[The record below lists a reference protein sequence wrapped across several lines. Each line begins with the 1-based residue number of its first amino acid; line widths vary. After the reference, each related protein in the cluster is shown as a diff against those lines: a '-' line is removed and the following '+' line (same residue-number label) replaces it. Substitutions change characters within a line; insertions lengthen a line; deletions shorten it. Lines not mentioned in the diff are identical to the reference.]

1 MEAVLCAVIGGL
13 ASLFGVIMKK
23 TSRRA
28 TIVLCLVGF
37 VFISIGAILFIMD
50 YGDTGGGIVEK
61 SPSPTYSVE
70 IGPSPTYSVE
80 PSPSI
85 SPSDKVTIL
94 GVELPAVPG
103 EETVDEYGPGL
114 HYPEKSEYLDDYQ
127 IKYIDAPKGQGIFC
141 YSAHGSTKVN
151 LGVILQD
158 EPVILFAKNINNG
171 FSCVINPEEKEAV
184 WVNTLYLANEPD

>member
-1 MEAVLCAVIGGL
+1 MEAVLCTVIGGL
-13 ASLFGVIMKK
+13 ASLFGIIMKK

-50 YGDTGGGIVEK
+50 YDGPDGPDGGPVKI
-61 SPSPTYSVE
+61 SPSPTYF
-70 IGPSPTYSVE
+70 VE
-80 PSPSI
+80 PSLSTP
-85 SPSDKVTIL
+85 PSDKVSIL
-94 GVELPAVPG
+94 GVELPATPG
-103 EETVDEYGPGL
+103 KETVDEYGPGL

-127 IKYIDAPKGQGIFC
+127 IKYIDAPKGQGVFC

-158 EPVILFAKNINNG
+158 EPVIVFAKNINNG